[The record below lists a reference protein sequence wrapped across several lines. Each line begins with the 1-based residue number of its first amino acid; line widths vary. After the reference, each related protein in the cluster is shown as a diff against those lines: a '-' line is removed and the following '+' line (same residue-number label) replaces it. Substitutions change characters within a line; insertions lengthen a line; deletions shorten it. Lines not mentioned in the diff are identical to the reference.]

1 MRLIEGYVSNKSN
14 DMLYTD
20 MQIFHLLRIY
30 SIYGHRHK
38 KDAFMS
44 TSLVQSLEQH
54 FGFNQFRAGQQQ
66 TIEQLLNGQSSL
78 AIFPTGSGKSLCYQL
93 TALHL
98 PHLTLVVSPLLAL
111 MKDQISFLNSKGIY
125 AASLDSSQD
134 QMQSS
139 TVMNDVRS
147 GKIKVLMVSV
157 ERFKNERFREFI
169 SQVALSMLVVDEA
182 HCISEWGHNFRPDY
196 LKLPR
201 YREELNI
208 PLVLLLTATATKK
221 VKRDMAERFAIDPK
235 CIVQTGFY
243 RANLDLNVL
252 SVKTADK
259 NTELTEIVRT
269 QIGPGIVYVTLQQ
282 SAEQVANML
291 SAQGM
296 QAVAYHAGLEDTL
309 RGQIQDDFMAGK
321 INVVVATIAFGMGV
335 DKSDIRF
342 VIHYDLPKSIENY
355 SQEIGRAGRD
365 GNPSNCYTLANLDGL
380 NTVENFVYGD
390 TPELSG
396 IEYVINDIRQ
406 AQQQWEMQEYSLS
419 SESNIRQLA
428 LKTLLVQLEMQGA
441 ITPQYAYYADF
452 KYKFLVDK
460 NELLNQFDQQRQAFL
475 TQIFSH
481 TDFKKIWGTLNF
493 DSLTQAAQVDRK
505 RVVAALD
512 YLAEKNL
519 ITLET
524 KRITQVYKVHSEV
537 INNPALAQQLHDYFT
552 DKEQAE
558 IKRIAAL
565 VRFFELQSCL
575 SYNLARYFDDANAP
589 QQCGHCSVCRGHAVK
604 LEYSITP
611 AKIDTVL
618 IYQKVD
624 ELLAHMA
631 TKGVHNVGI
640 ETQCRFLAGMSVPL
654 FARNKVRQLSGFALC
669 EQQRYSEIKAILLSR
684 SAPN

>member
-1 MRLIEGYVSNKSN
+1 MSAPLI
-14 DMLYTD
+14 
-20 MQIFHLLRIY
+20 
-30 SIYGHRHK
+30 
-38 KDAFMS
+38 
-44 TSLVQSLEQH
+44 QSLEQH
-54 FGFNQFRAGQQQ
+54 FGFNQFRGGQQQ

-125 AASLDSSQD
+125 AASLDSSQE

-147 GKIKVLMVSV
+147 GKVKVLMVSV

-169 SQVALSMLVVDEA
+169 NQIAVSMLVVDEA

-221 VKRDMAERFAIDPK
+221 VKRDMAERFAIAPE

-243 RANLDLNVL
+243 RANLDLSVL

-259 NTELTEIVRT
+259 NTELANIISA
-269 QIGPGIVYVTLQQ
+269 QNGPGIVYVTLQQ

-291 SAQGM
+291 SNQGL

-309 RGQIQDDFMAGK
+309 RWQIQDDFMGGR

-335 DKSDIRF
+335 DKADIRF

-365 GNPSNCYTLANLDGL
+365 GNPSQCFTLANLDGL

-396 IEYVINDIRQ
+396 IEHVINDIRQ
-406 AQQQWEMQEYSLS
+406 HHSSQQQWEMQEYSLS
-419 SESNIRQLA
+419 SDSNIRQLA

-460 NELLNQFDQQRQAFL
+460 NELLGQFDEQRQAFL

-481 TDFKKIWGTLNF
+481 TDFKKVWGTLNF

-512 YLAEKNL
+512 YLAEKQL

-537 INNPALAQQLHDYFT
+537 INNPELAQQLHDYFT

-575 SYNLARYFDDANAP
+575 SYNLARYFDDQNAP
-589 QQCGHCSVCRGHAVK
+589 QQCGHCSVCRGHSVK
-604 LEYSITP
+604 LEYSVQ
-611 AKIDTVL
+611 ADVVDESV

-624 ELLAHMA
+624 EFLQHLAS
-631 TKGVHNVGI
+631 KGINNVGV

-669 EQQRYSEIKAILLSR
+669 EAMRYSDIKAKLLAR
-684 SAPN
+684 QLA

>member
-1 MRLIEGYVSNKSN
+1 MSAPLI
-14 DMLYTD
+14 
-20 MQIFHLLRIY
+20 
-30 SIYGHRHK
+30 
-38 KDAFMS
+38 
-44 TSLVQSLEQH
+44 QSLEQH
-54 FGFNQFRAGQQQ
+54 FGFNQFRGGQQQ

-125 AASLDSSQD
+125 AASLDSSQE

-169 SQVALSMLVVDEA
+169 NQIAVSMLVVDEA

-221 VKRDMAERFAIDPK
+221 VKRDMAERFAIAPE

-243 RANLDLNVL
+243 RANLDLSVL

-259 NTELTEIVRT
+259 NTELANIISA
-269 QIGPGIVYVTLQQ
+269 QNGPGIVYVTLQQ

-291 SAQGM
+291 SNQGL

-309 RGQIQDDFMAGK
+309 RWQIQDDFMGGR

-335 DKSDIRF
+335 DKADIRF

-365 GNPSNCYTLANLDGL
+365 GNPSQCFTLANLDGL

-396 IEYVINDIRQ
+396 IEHVINDIRQ
-406 AQQQWEMQEYSLS
+406 HHSSQQQWEMQEYSLS
-419 SESNIRQLA
+419 SDSNIRQLA
-428 LKTLLVQLEMQGA
+428 LKTLLVQLEIQGA

-460 NELLNQFDQQRQAFL
+460 NELLGQFDEQRQAFL

-481 TDFKKIWGTLNF
+481 TDFKKVWGTLNF

-512 YLAEKNL
+512 YLAEKQL

-537 INNPALAQQLHDYFT
+537 INNPELAQQLHDYFT

-575 SYNLARYFDDANAP
+575 SYNLARYFDDQNAP
-589 QQCGHCSVCRGHAVK
+589 QQCGHCSVCRGHSVK
-604 LEYSITP
+604 LEYSVQ
-611 AKIDTVL
+611 ADVVDESV

-624 ELLAHMA
+624 EFLQHLAS
-631 TKGVHNVGI
+631 KGINNVGV

-669 EQQRYSEIKAILLSR
+669 EAMRYSDIKAKLLAR
-684 SAPN
+684 QLA